1 MNPTLRARHG
11 LRHTLQRALAV
22 WVLLAG
28 CLLGGPALAHK
39 ASDSYLSLRLQGSE
53 LSGQWDI
60 ALRDIEIALGLDA
73 DGDGEIR
80 WGELRA
86 RHEALAA
93 WALSALTL
101 ERGGGR
107 CTVEVRGHAVDQHT
121 DGAYAVLHL
130 GGNCPGSE
138 GPLTVDYRLL
148 FDLDTLHRGLL
159 KLELDGTAI
168 ASVLSPDA
176 ARPSFAAQAPSAA
189 ASFGSFLLQG
199 VWHIWIGLDHIL
211 FLVALLLPAVFLR
224 QEGRWIGVPR
234 FGQALRDVVA
244 VVTAF
249 TAAHSIT
256 LSLAALEWVS
266 LPSRWV
272 ESAIAASVVVAAAN
286 NLRPLIGG
294 RRWMVA
300 FGFGL
305 IHGFGFAS
313 VLADLGL
320 PAATLAWSLA
330 GFNIGVELGQL
341 AIVAVFLPLAFLLR
355 YTGLYRQIIFTGGS
369 WAALILAAVWFV
381 ERAFDLSWFG

>member
-1 MNPTLRARHG
+1 MKSAHTPWHALRRW
-11 LRHTLQRALAV
+11 LALIGF
-22 WVLLAG
+22 LAG
-28 CLLGGPALAHK
+28 CLGAGSVFAHK
-39 ASDSYLSLRLQGSE
+39 ASDSYLTLRVQGGE
-53 LSGQWDI
+53 VSGQWDI
-60 ALRDIEIALGLDA
+60 ALRDIELALGLDV

-86 RHEALAA
+86 RHAALAA

-101 ERGGGR
+101 ERGGR
-107 CTVEVRGHAVDQHT
+107 CTLQVAGHAVDEHT
-121 DGAYAVLHL
+121 DGAYAVLQL
-130 GGNCPGSE
+130 TGRCPGDT
-138 GPLTVDYRLL
+138 GPITVDYRLL
-148 FDLDTLHRGLL
+148 FDVDSLHRGLL
-159 KLELDGTAI
+159 KLALDGADH
-168 ASVLSPDA
+168 ASVLAPGQVQPA
-176 ARPSFAAQAPSAA
+176 FAPAPPGPA
-189 ASFGSFLLQG
+189 ASFLSFLRQG
-199 VWHIWIGLDHIL
+199 VWHIWIGFDHIL
-211 FLVALLLPAVFLR
+211 FLVALLLPAVFER
-224 QEGRWIGVPR
+224 RARRWVGVPS
-234 FGQALRDVVA
+234 FGRAARDVVA

-249 TAAHSIT
+249 TLAHSIT

-320 PAATLAWSLA
+320 PTASLAWSLA
-330 GFNIGVELGQL
+330 GFNVGVELGQL
-341 AIVAVFLPLAFLLR
+341 AIVAVFLPLAFVLR
-355 YTGLYRQIIFTGGS
+355 HTGLYRHVVFTGGS